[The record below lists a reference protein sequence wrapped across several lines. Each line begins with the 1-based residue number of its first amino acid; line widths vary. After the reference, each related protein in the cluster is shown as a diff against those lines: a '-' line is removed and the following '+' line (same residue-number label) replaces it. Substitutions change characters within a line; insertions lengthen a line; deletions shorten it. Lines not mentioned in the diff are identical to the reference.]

1 MLVNEQIYFWDAIF
15 LKMKFITIEDFKPNA
30 LNIELDKNDIRP
42 YEIIKLTK
50 IYPAFDARI
59 QICGTTSVTLTSHIH
74 TKSECGICII
84 DKPHF
89 QLYLPMRRRNR
100 SRFGIYCSDVVD
112 LLRPFV
118 TNGILTTANFN
129 TLEKIINQLYPMEKF
144 AKDVEQATKKRLP
157 VFSDTYIKMKQTK
170 PCARFSTFSFDA
182 PPLHQLVKEII
193 YFRKN
198 PAMFSKYANKSVQE
212 QFVND
217 YNKTMLAFPP
227 SWILLIFRT
236 SAWKRRLEK
245 WNENNTYKNN
255 PKTSKYMKW
264 GNETSNHPD
273 AMQGYIFMNLFI
285 PLLFQIQF
293 ANTVTD
299 VSYIKKRNKSWCI
312 LLACK
317 FSIISEIV
325 IRCMKRYDVSFNQ
338 MCKDVVHSV
347 SYEAK
352 VKYKTSPR
360 DGKKAIENQVWNKLK
375 GCRYLLPIPLE
386 MIYMIAEHHMYESI
400 PESEKQRGWL
410 WYKREQYV
418 YNCKKALYNLII
430 LPKKIF
436 FYQKGSVVEVS
447 FNSKRG
453 DTPDVAY
460 DLKISRSLENI
471 KEYARSI
478 FLIDDYIVALKKQ
491 QIHTRFLGDKFIYS
505 PLFLKVWL
513 DCVFK
518 DKLVS
523 LNSGKHGKNSLDLKL
538 SEMMKRKKH
547 DKNKIKLR
555 LKLL

>member
-42 YEIIKLTK
+42 GEIIKLPK
-50 IYPAFDARI
+50 IYPAFDAKI
-59 QICGTTSVTLTSHIH
+59 QICGIISVTLTSHIH
-74 TKSECGICII
+74 TKSECGVHII

-89 QLYLPMRRRNR
+89 HLYLPMRRRNR
-100 SRFGIYCSDVVD
+100 SMFGIYSNDVVD

-118 TNGILTTANFN
+118 VDGILTTANFN
-129 TLEKIINQLYPMEKF
+129 ILEKIINQLYPVEKL

-157 VFSDTYIKMKQTK
+157 VFSDAYIKMEQTK
-170 PCARFSTFSFDA
+170 PCAKFSTFYFDA
-182 PPLHQLVKEII
+182 PPLHEMVKEII
-193 YFRKN
+193 HFRRT
-198 PAMFSKYANKSVQE
+198 PAMFSEYANKSTRE
-212 QFVND
+212 QFVSD

-236 SAWKRRLEK
+236 PAWKQRLEK
-245 WNENNTYKNN
+245 WNESNTHKNN

-264 GNETSNHPD
+264 GNETSKHAD
-273 AMQGYIFMNLFI
+273 AMQGYSFMNLFI

-293 ANTVTD
+293 ADTVTD

-317 FSIISEIV
+317 FSIISQIV
-325 IRCMKRYDVSFNQ
+325 IRSMKRYDVSFHQ

-347 SYEAK
+347 SYKAK

-360 DGKKAIENQVWNKLK
+360 DDKKAVENQVWNKLK

-386 MIYMIAEHHMYESI
+386 MIYMIAEQHIYESI
-400 PESEKQRGWL
+400 PESEKRRGWM
-410 WYKREQYV
+410 WYKREQYI
-418 YNCKKALYNLII
+418 YNCKKELHSLII

-436 FYQKGSVVEVS
+436 FYKKGSAVEVS
-447 FNSKRG
+447 FNSKKG
-453 DTPDVAY
+453 VLPDVAY

-491 QIHTRFLGDKFIYS
+491 QIHPRFLGGKFNYS
-505 PLFLKVWL
+505 PLFLKIWL

-523 LNSGKHGKNSLDLKL
+523 LNTAKHGKNSLDLKL

-547 DKNKIKLR
+547 DKNKIKMR
-555 LKLL
+555 LKLV